1 MTQQEL
7 DALLFL
13 LEDPD
18 EEVYEAVSQK
28 IVSLGQEVIPA
39 LEQTW
44 ESDFDALQQER
55 IEHLIHQIQFKA
67 VKKSFT
73 TWKSNPNRSITEAM
87 YFVNQFQYP
96 TLDIGQIQKKIKLIV
111 KDIWLE
117 LNGDLTPLEQI
128 NVFNKIFYKVYFFKC
143 IEYSALKKQHYYIN
157 NLIES
162 KTGSNI
168 LLGLLYQTI
177 AVQLNIPVYG
187 ICLPDLF
194 LLGRTNKMME
204 EVPEEDYQKAHIL
217 FYIDPRK
224 GTVFSKR
231 EITQYLQ
238 RLGIKKENR
247 FYCLSKN
254 NEIISRYLNELATL
268 LDISG
273 DTGKLQEIWQLL
285 DILEA

>member
-1 MTQQEL
+1 MTQKEL

-18 EEVYEAVSQK
+18 EQVYASVSEK
-28 IVSLGQEVIPA
+28 IISLGKEVIPA
-39 LEQTW
+39 LEKTW
-44 ESDFDALQQER
+44 ESDFDILQQER
-55 IEHLIHQIQFKA
+55 IEQLIHIIQFKT
-67 VKKSFT
+67 VKKSFK
-73 TWKSNPNRSITEAM
+73 TWKENPNRSITEAM

-96 TLDIGQIQKKIKLIV
+96 TLDIEQIQKKIKLIT

-117 LNGDLTPLEQI
+117 LNNDLTPLEQI

-143 IEYSALKKQHYYIN
+143 IEYSALKKQHYYVN
-157 NLIES
+157 NLIET

-194 LLGRTNKMME
+194 LLGRTNKMMDD
-204 EVPEEDYQKAHIL
+204 VPEEDYGKAHIL

-268 LDISG
+268 MDISG
-273 DTGKLQEIWQLL
+273 ETGKLQEIWQLL

>member
-1 MTQQEL
+1 MTQKEI

-18 EEVYEAVSQK
+18 EEVYTAVSKK
-28 IVSLGQEVIPA
+28 IISLGTDVIPA

-55 IEHLIHQIQFKA
+55 IEQLIHQIQFKS
-67 VKKSFT
+67 VKNSFA
-73 TWKSNPNRSITEAM
+73 TWKSNPNRSISEAM

-96 TLDIGQIQKKIKLIV
+96 TLDVGQIQKKINLIV

-117 LNGDLTPLEQI
+117 LNNDLTPLEQI
-128 NVFNKIFYKVYFFKC
+128 NVFNKIFYKVYLFKC
-143 IEYSALKKQHYYIN
+143 VEYNDLKKQHYYIN

-194 LLGRTNKMME
+194 LLGRASKMMQD
-204 EVPEEDYQKAHIL
+204 VPEEDYEKAHIL

-238 RLGIKKENR
+238 RLGIKKEKR

>member
-1 MTQQEL
+1 MTQKEL

-18 EEVYEAVSQK
+18 SEVYTAVSEK
-28 IVSLGQEVIPA
+28 IISLGTEVIPA

-55 IEHLIHQIQFKA
+55 IEHLIHQIQFKS

-73 TWKSNPNRSITEAM
+73 AWKSNPNRSITEAM

-111 KDIWLE
+111 KDVWLE
-117 LNGDLTPLEQI
+117 LNNDLTPLEQI
-128 NVFNKIFYKVYFFKC
+128 NVFNKIFYKIYFFKC
-143 IEYSALKKQHYYIN
+143 VEYRDLKKQHYYIN

-194 LLGRTNKMME
+194 LLGRVSKIMKD
-204 EVPEEDYQKAHIL
+204 VPEEDYEKAPIL

-238 RLGIKKENR
+238 RLGIPKENR

-268 LDISG
+268 LDMSG
-273 DTGKLQEIWQLL
+273 DNSKLQEIWQLL
-285 DILEA
+285 DILKA

>member
-1 MTQQEL
+1 MIETEL

-18 EEVYEAVSQK
+18 EEVYSAVSKK
-28 IVSLGQEVIPA
+28 IISLGTDIIPA
-39 LEQTW
+39 LEETW
-44 ESDFDALQQER
+44 ESDFDTLQQER
-55 IEHLIHQIQFKA
+55 IEQLIHQIQFKS
-67 VKKSFT
+67 VKNSFT
-73 TWKSNPNRSITEAM
+73 TWKGNPNRSVTEAM

-96 TLDIGQIQKKIKLIV
+96 TLAIGQIQKKIKLII

-117 LNGDLTPLEQI
+117 LNNDLTPLEQI
-128 NVFNKIFYKVYFFKC
+128 NVFNKIFYKVHLFKC
-143 IEYSALKKQHYYIN
+143 VEYRQHYYIN

-194 LLGRTNKMME
+194 LLGRVNKIMQD
-204 EVPEEDYQKAHIL
+204 VPEEDYEKAHIL

-238 RLGIKKENR
+238 RLGIKKEKR
-247 FYCLSKN
+247 FYHLSNN

-268 LDISG
+268 LDMSG
-273 DTGKLQEIWQLL
+273 DNGKLQEIWQLL
-285 DILEA
+285 DILKA